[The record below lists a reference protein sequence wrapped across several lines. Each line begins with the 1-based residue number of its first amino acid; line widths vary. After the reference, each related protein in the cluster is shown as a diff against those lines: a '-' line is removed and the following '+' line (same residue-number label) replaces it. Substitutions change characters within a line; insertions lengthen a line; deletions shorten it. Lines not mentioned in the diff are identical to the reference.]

1 MTSSIDVPKRTQA
14 NSLDGPF
21 AQQPLTHDESN
32 SYHIT
37 SAFSD
42 AAAHAHA
49 LSGWEQSYVQLSAGR
64 FVGTL
69 LEINLDHLKLVRET
83 TNKVIHERGHSQGRH
98 RTICVPVQMNGLA
111 YFNGLPWTIN
121 ACTSLLGETDFD
133 LITPDSLDLIS
144 ISADNDRLA
153 YTLTPGSDPTGMAG
167 SAIIRISPRQLPAL
181 TIVLNSIFK
190 RIAMQPEILN
200 LAAIR
205 RDIEESVFEVLA
217 DALYPPVD
225 TRVPRPIYS
234 VRRRIV
240 QDAIEY
246 VRSDPYGNV
255 SVSDLCRLL
264 HLNRR
269 TLQEYFQD
277 VVKFS
282 PKQYLLA
289 YRLGKVRSLIID
301 SNGPIS
307 IKDAAMRWGFWHLGE
322 FANLYKRLFQELP
335 SCTVGSRQ
343 SLCE

>member
-1 MTSSIDVPKRTQA
+1 MTSSVDVPKRTQA
-14 NSLDGPF
+14 NSLEAPTT
-21 AQQPLTHDESN
+21 QQPLTHDESKN
-32 SYHIT
+32 YHVT
-37 SAFSD
+37 SVFSD

-49 LSGWEQSYVQLSAGR
+49 LSGWEQSYVQLSAGK
-64 FVGTL
+64 FVGAL
-69 LEINLDHLKLVRET
+69 LEINLDHLRLVRET
-83 TNKVIHERGHSQGRH
+83 TNKVVHERGHLRGRR
-98 RTICVPVQMNGLA
+98 RTICVPIKMNGLA

-121 ACTSLLGETDFD
+121 ACTSLFDETDFD
-133 LITPDSLDLIS
+133 LITPDSFDLIS

-153 YTLTPGSDPTGMAG
+153 YTLAPGSDPAGMAG
-167 SAIIRISPRQLPAL
+167 SAVIRISHRQLPRL
-181 TIVLNSIFK
+181 RIVLTNIFA
-190 RIAMQPEILN
+190 RIAMQPEILKS
-200 LAAIR
+200 AAVR
-205 RDIEESVFEVLA
+205 RDIEESINEVLA
-217 DALYPPVD
+217 DALYEAVD

-240 QDAIEY
+240 WDAIEY

-255 SVSDLCRLL
+255 SVGDLCRLL

-289 YRLGKVRSLIID
+289 YRLSKVRSLIID
-301 SNGPIS
+301 SNGSTS
-307 IKDAAMRWGFWHLGE
+307 IRDAAMRWGFWHLSE

-335 SCTVGSRQ
+335 SRTAGSRK